1 MTARIAPVSRIVAA
15 VAVLAAL
22 PCLPARADQFQPSGE
37 VRGYPS
43 GVIVSGALGKS
54 FGDNWYGALHG
65 AWNFVDR
72 GNNGKF
78 DNEKGGGFGIGGTVD
93 KYFEPRQNGW
103 FLGGRAELFF
113 LNIDYRNSGDPGVRG
128 SSDITVFQPTA
139 RAGYGWT
146 FGDGHYGLTAAL
158 SLGAEINVDTSGA
171 DVGEGAIVLGGLA
184 FTFKP

>member
-1 MTARIAPVSRIVAA
+1 MTACFAPVSRIAAA

-22 PCLPARADQFQPSGE
+22 PCLPAHADQFQPSGE

-43 GVIVSGALGKS
+43 GAIVSGALGKS

-113 LNIDYRNSGDPGVRG
+113 LNIDYRDPGVRG